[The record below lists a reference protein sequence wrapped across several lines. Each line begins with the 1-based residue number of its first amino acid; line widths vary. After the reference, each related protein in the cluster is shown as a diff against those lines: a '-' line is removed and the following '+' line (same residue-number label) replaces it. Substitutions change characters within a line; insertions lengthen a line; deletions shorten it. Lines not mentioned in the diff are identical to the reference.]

1 MYNFVSILYTL
12 INWSNIPINGDLY
25 DFCFGAALSFIYIL
39 VTLMMIE
46 IEKAYKKIYS
56 KSSKGK
62 ITPVPQL
69 VPNLCSF
76 ILFIYVH
83 KYYSIHALMYV
94 AALAIIQFWGRF
106 VGCLVSRLHGLNGPM
121 SRIDIR
127 SIWLYYVAEL
137 AEWWIIHL

>member
-1 MYNFVSILYTL
+1 MVMIYMIFVLA
-12 INWSNIPINGDLY
+12 G
-25 DFCFGAALSFIYIL
+25 LSFIYIYSRSNDTNDDRHRESL
-39 VTLMMIE
+39 LE
-46 IEKAYKKIYS
+46 NIYS

-94 AALAIIQFWGRF
+94 AALAIIQFWGGF

-127 SIWLYYVAEL
+127 SI
-137 AEWWIIHL
+137 

>member
-1 MYNFVSILYTL
+1 MDRLLCN
-12 INWSNIPINGDLY
+12 INVIFQYEIFLFWQR
-25 DFCFGAALSFIYIL
+25 L
-39 VTLMMIE
+39 V
-46 IEKAYKKIYS
+46 IYS
-56 KSSKGK
+56 PNNDTNDRTESMVENIFIPSSKGK

-94 AALAIIQFWGRF
+94 AALAIIQFWGGF

-127 SIWLYYVAEL
+127 SI
-137 AEWWIIHL
+137 